1 MIINFWIFG
10 IISSKGLILELAG
23 SLLLILLLPW
33 LLLYFSDCHHSS
45 FVKNQRTS
53 WRISYY
59 FLAKCLPCDRETMFE
74 SAVSMSA
81 GAIYVLTAVYQSSEM
96 LLWNILPIYKFSE
109 VFQKRKHHLLKSLI
123 ALIIQMPVKHH
134 MSHLSFI
141 MHNAKT
147 EIFNAVHTRLI
158 KIIFN

>member
-10 IISSKGLILELAG
+10 IIRPKGLIWESAG
-23 SLLLILLLPW
+23 SMLLLLGLPW
-33 LLLYFSDCHHSS
+33 LLLYFSDRYQSS

-59 FLAKCLPCDRETMFE
+59 FLAKWLPCDRETLFE
-74 SAVSMSA
+74 SVVSMSA

-96 LLWNILPIYKFSE
+96 LFWNILPIYKFSE
-109 VFQKRKHHLLKSLI
+109 VFQKGNITLLKSLI

-141 MHNAKT
+141 MHNTKT
-147 EIFNAVHTRLI
+147 ETFSAIHTWLI